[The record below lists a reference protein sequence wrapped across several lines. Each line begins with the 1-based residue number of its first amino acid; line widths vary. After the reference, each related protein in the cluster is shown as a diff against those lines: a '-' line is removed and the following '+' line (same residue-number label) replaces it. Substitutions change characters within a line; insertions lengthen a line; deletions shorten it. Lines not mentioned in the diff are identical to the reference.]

1 MINEFEGARMSLEA
15 ALIDAEQYRGEAE
28 PAILADSEDMGDWN
42 DKSSLLLGSAKMH
55 LANRVM
61 EVGDIH
67 AWWLLDDRMDI
78 LIEPQ
83 LCECAVDFGAD
94 LTGENAQPCGKD
106 VVPGTRFCKN
116 HSECGE

>member
-1 MINEFEGARMSLEA
+1 MNTGTTISDLYAMVENCP
-15 ALIDAEQYRGEAE
+15 DPY
-28 PAILADSEDMGDWN
+28 
-42 DKSSLLLGSAKMH
+42 LLLGSAKMH

-83 LCECAVDFGAD
+83 PCECAVDFGAD